1 MLKSFKARGLAAAGA
16 VALVAPFT
24 FMSGAMAVPGTAV
37 ISSVTSATGNFE
49 AGTALT
55 VTGSGC
61 AATGTNPA
69 QTATLRLRGPG
80 GTITDPV
87 VATSGATV
95 LGSGTFQGTLTIPS
109 NARVGDMFLAT
120 AFCTDSGVA
129 GTEAGTT
136 GGTTNNPV
144 TVQQASVLSTSGGV
158 TGITGVT
165 SGGVTGITSTSG
177 ATTATSGATT
187 AGGTTGATTGVATPI
202 VQTPTFTG

>member
-24 FMSGAMAVPGTAV
+24 FMSGAMAAPGTAV

-80 GTITDPV
+80 SPASITDPV
-87 VATSGATV
+87 VATGGATV
-95 LGSGTFQGTLTIPS
+95 LGSGTFQGTLAIPS
-109 NARVGDMFLAT
+109 NARVGDSFLVT
-120 AFCTDSGVA
+120 AFCTESGIA
-129 GTEAGTT
+129 GTEAG
-136 GGTTNNPV
+136 GGVGNPV

-158 TGITGVT
+158 TGVTGIT
-165 SGGVTGITSTSG
+165 SGSVTGITSTSG

-187 AGGTTGATTGVATPI
+187 AGVTTGATTGVATPI